1 MQLHCI
7 VKPKSKVDSIS
18 ANADGSFRIKIK
30 APPVDGKANE
40 YLIEYLSEVFD
51 LPKKN
56 ISIISGFT
64 NSHKR
69 INIVPESIKSGRG
82 EEKII
87 SVLQKLKK

>member
-1 MQLHCI
+1 MEIYCI
-7 VKPKSKVDSIS
+7 VKPNSKIDKVIVNS
-18 ANADGSFRIKIK
+18 DGSLRIKIK

-40 YLIEYLSEVFD
+40 YLLNYLSEIFA

-69 INIVPESIKSGRG
+69 INIVA
-82 EEKII
+82 EEKHIQYII
-87 SVLQKLKK
+87 SKLKVK